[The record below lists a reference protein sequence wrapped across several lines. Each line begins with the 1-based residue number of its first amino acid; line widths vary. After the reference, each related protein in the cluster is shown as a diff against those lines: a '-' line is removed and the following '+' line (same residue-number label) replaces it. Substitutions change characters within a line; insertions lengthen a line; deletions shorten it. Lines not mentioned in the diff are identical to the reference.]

1 MAHWIAWL
9 LAFAGA
15 TLGIGY
21 LRRRVAARYPGLSE
35 GRLDV
40 LLAGFFVCG
49 FLVSAVDHVQNQAEL
64 TSLRNNIASAAATVD
79 FVLDWSTGSPSWS
92 TDLTGGASYVAFAR
106 RGLPLLVLRSQRVHM
121 KGFPNGRVLFEAFY
135 DLNATGSAAS
145 ATLPELLRADLL
157 QIGVP
162 DNIPNTAPIE
172 SGSVSVTING
182 SQTITLPIVKAVVR
196 DKKLRLTLRGL
207 QFQSSVRR

>member
-1 MAHWIAWL
+1 
-9 LAFAGA
+9 
-15 TLGIGY
+15 
-21 LRRRVAARYPGLSE
+21 
-35 GRLDV
+35 
-40 LLAGFFVCG
+40 
-49 FLVSAVDHVQNQAEL
+49 
-64 TSLRNNIASAAATVD
+64 
-79 FVLDWSTGSPSWS
+79 
-92 TDLTGGASYVAFAR
+92 
-106 RGLPLLVLRSQRVHM
+106 M